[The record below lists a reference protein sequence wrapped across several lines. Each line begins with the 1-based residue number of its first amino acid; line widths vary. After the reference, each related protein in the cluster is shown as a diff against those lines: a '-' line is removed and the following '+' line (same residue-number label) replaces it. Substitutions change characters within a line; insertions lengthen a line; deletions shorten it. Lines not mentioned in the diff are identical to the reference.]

1 MTLLSLRAGKL
12 AVALAPSSG
21 GSVVRFAVE
30 DPAGAIDV
38 LRLTDPA
45 GIAAGWGSGGA
56 AYPLV
61 PYSNRIAAG
70 RLCVDGGT
78 IQLKPNWPGMRNPMH
93 GDGWA
98 HPWTVVRSDTRS
110 AELLYEHDGK
120 AGWPFRYRARQ
131 SFRLDEHSLTANI
144 SVENRED
151 RALPAGIGLHPFFAR
166 DPDTE
171 LAFHTARVW
180 LADAETL
187 PTIRVAVPPQWDFRT
202 PRRVDEAT
210 ADNCFDGWDGRATI
224 VWPRHGLRL
233 DLEASDRLRH
243 VVLYIPPGKDY
254 FALEPVSHANNAFAL
269 AARGVEDVGTVSVA
283 AGEVLA
289 GEIVFRLSSQ

>member
-12 AVALAPSSG
+12 AVDLAPSSG

-30 DPAGAIDV
+30 GPAGATDV

-45 GIAAGWGSGGA
+45 GVAAGWGSGGA

-70 RLCVDGGT
+70 RLFVDGGV

-98 HPWTVVRSDTRS
+98 HPWTVSRSDPRS

-120 AGWPFRYRARQ
+120 EGWPFRYRARQ
-131 SFRLDEHSLTANI
+131 SFRLEDDGLTAVI
-144 SVENRED
+144 SVENLESK
-151 RALPAGIGLHPFFAR
+151 AVPAGVGLHPFFVR
-166 DPDTE
+166 EKDTT
-171 LAFHTARVW
+171 LTFHAERVW

-187 PTIRVAVPPQWDFRT
+187 PTIRVLVPPQWDFRT
-202 PRRVDEAT
+202 PRRVDAVT
-210 ADNCFDGWDGRATI
+210 ADNCFNGWDGRAEI
-224 VWPRHGLRL
+224 VWPSRKLRL
-233 DLEASDRLRH
+233 NLEASDRLRH
-243 VVLYIPPGKDY
+243 AVLYVPSGKNY

-269 AARGVEDVGTVSVA
+269 AARGVKDVGTVSVA
-283 AGEVLA
+283 PGEVLA
-289 GEIVFRLSSQ
+289 GEIVFRLSSL